1 MKTYLCLFVIFLIH
15 GSTALKTKSTTS
27 LQGHY
32 SNSSLEEQLDKLY
45 QKFKSNIEAKQLLKD
60 KIVLFS
66 NFSRKA
72 NDILSTSAPNNSHNV
87 ANITKIKHKKILPF
101 EWTLL
106 PFNKSNSPSQRR
118 GHSMLST
125 DTNLILF
132 GGCDLNAKCFNDVYF
147 FNIDTLEWTLIENKG
162 KVPSPRMGHSAVLY
176 GNKMII
182 YGGESNDGFKNDM
195 FEFDIAKKEW
205 KKFEFYNKVATSRAN
220 HGAVIDNNGRMFI
233 FGGYSEKGYLNDF
246 FYIDIVNKRYKALT
260 EVIGVPPSQ
269 RENFVFEIVNDTIV
283 LFGGFHEGGVLNDVY
298 TFNTSSST
306 WETIKT
312 KRSPYPMSAM
322 ASIALGNKV
331 YITGGCDYRKNKCY
345 SDTYVYDINK
355 KEFSKIK
362 LNREYQ
368 SREEFGI
375 GFYKGIIAIFGGSK
389 NDQECYEDMYAMNI
403 TEICPNECS
412 GNGKCNENVG
422 CVCDEG
428 FYGVDCMK
436 RVTCR
441 DDCNGKGVCM
451 INGGCSCEEGFKGK
465 FCELEVKCKCVDEK
479 HGECDSNGI
488 CKCKEGYEGEDC
500 GKEILQSKS
509 KNVLLE
515 IKRKEDSN
523 EEGENTTEESES
535 TTEEEEKDNSEE
547 ESSDTESNNEEIS
560 DEEEEIKTFTLKATN
575 ETVSTTKGCLNGC
588 SSHGICLN
596 KVCYC
601 EQEYAG
607 DDCSIPINE
616 YKDTGYFLNLVYPYF
631 IYLAV
636 ITLLLSL
643 GYNVIK
649 MLIKSKEEFLEL
661 NSNDDEHS
669 STQRL
674 SSNNT
679 IPNNA

>member
-1 MKTYLCLFVIFLIH
+1 
-15 GSTALKTKSTTS
+15 
-27 LQGHY
+27 
-32 SNSSLEEQLDKLY
+32 
-45 QKFKSNIEAKQLLKD
+45 
-60 KIVLFS
+60 
-66 NFSRKA
+66 
-72 NDILSTSAPNNSHNV
+72 
-87 ANITKIKHKKILPF
+87 
-101 EWTLL
+101 
-106 PFNKSNSPSQRR
+106 
-118 GHSMLST
+118 
-125 DTNLILF
+125 
-132 GGCDLNAKCFNDVYF
+132 
-147 FNIDTLEWTLIENKG
+147 
-162 KVPSPRMGHSAVLY
+162 
-176 GNKMII
+176 
-182 YGGESNDGFKNDM
+182 
-195 FEFDIAKKEW
+195 
-205 KKFEFYNKVATSRAN
+205 
-220 HGAVIDNNGRMFI
+220 
-233 FGGYSEKGYLNDF
+233 
-246 FYIDIVNKRYKALT
+246 
-260 EVIGVPPSQ
+260 
-269 RENFVFEIVNDTIV
+269 
-283 LFGGFHEGGVLNDVY
+283 
-298 TFNTSSST
+298 
-306 WETIKT
+306 
-312 KRSPYPMSAM
+312 MSAM
-322 ASIALGNKV
+322 ASIALGDKV

-515 IKRKEDSN
+515 IKRKEDNN